1 MADLPEPVDIT
12 ARVSRPASA
21 LSIASRWP
29 GRSDSK
35 PIASRATRSIRSMR
49 PRRGTRSGLP
59 RGACRLA
66 SRAMDLAWSHRRLH
80 FVGIGGAGMSG
91 LALVARELGAE
102 VTGSDRSA
110 GSASAERLRA
120 AGIDPAEGHD
130 AANVPEGAEVVY
142 STAIPPENPERAV
155 AGRELHRAELL
166 GELTRLRPTIAVS
179 GTHGKTTTS
188 SMLVHAL
195 RGTGMDPGYLV
206 GGEVRSTGSN
216 AGWGTGEWLVVEADE
231 SDRSL
236 LKLDR
241 RVAVLTNAELDHHAT
256 YSSQR
261 DVEATFREFLAP
273 AEDAV
278 VWDRPE
284 LLALARPRAFA
295 ALDPARPRV
304 WPYEAAPALT
314 PGGSRFSLDG
324 VEVVLTVPGAHNALN
339 AAAALT
345 AIKAIGGDV
354 AAAAAALGDFAGAGR
369 RFERIG
375 TTPEGAQVVDD
386 YAHHPT
392 EVRATLAAAR
402 TLAPRRL
409 VAAFQPHLFSRTRHH
424 AREFGAAL
432 ALADLPVVT
441 EVYPARERAE
451 DYPGVSGRLVAE
463 AAADAAGGR
472 RVAWLPGF
480 GDAERFLRGE
490 LREGDLLLTLGAG
503 DIDALGRRLVG
514 RGRTPGG

>member
-1 MADLPEPVDIT
+1 
-12 ARVSRPASA
+12 
-21 LSIASRWP
+21 
-29 GRSDSK
+29 
-35 PIASRATRSIRSMR
+35 
-49 PRRGTRSGLP
+49 
-59 RGACRLA
+59 
-66 SRAMDLAWSHRRLH
+66 MDLAWSGRRLH

-102 VTGSDRSA
+102 VTGSDRSG
-110 GSASAERLRA
+110 GSSYAAHLRA
-120 AGIDPAEGHD
+120 AGIEPIEGHD
-130 AANVPEGAEVVY
+130 AANMPEGAEVVY
-142 STAIPPENPERAV
+142 SSAIPPENPERA
-155 AGRELHRAELL
+155 AAATELHRADLL

-195 RGTGMDPGYLV
+195 RGAGADPGYLV

-261 DVEATFREFLAP
+261 DVEATFRAFLAP
-273 AEDAV
+273 AEHAV
-278 VWDRPE
+278 IWNRPA
-284 LLALARPRAFA
+284 LLALADDGSR
-295 ALDPARPRV
+295 L
-304 WPYEAAPALT
+304 WPFDAAPELT
-314 PGGSRFSLDG
+314 AGGSRFVLDG
-324 VEVVLTVPGAHNALN
+324 VEVALSVPGAHNALN

-345 AIKAIGGDV
+345 ACRAIGADV
-354 AAAAAALGDFAGAGR
+354 AAAAAALRDFSGAGR

-375 TTPEGAQVVDD
+375 TTPGGALVVDD

-392 EVRATLAAAR
+392 EVRATLEAAR

-409 VAAFQPHLFSRTRHH
+409 IAVFQPHLYSRTRHH
-424 AREFGAAL
+424 ACEFGAAL

-441 EVYPARERAE
+441 EIYPAREHAE

-472 RVAWLPGF
+472 RVAWLPDF
-480 GDAERFLRGE
+480 DSAERFLRGE

-503 DIDALGRRLVG
+503 DIDALGRRLAG
-514 RGRTPGG
+514 PGRTPGG